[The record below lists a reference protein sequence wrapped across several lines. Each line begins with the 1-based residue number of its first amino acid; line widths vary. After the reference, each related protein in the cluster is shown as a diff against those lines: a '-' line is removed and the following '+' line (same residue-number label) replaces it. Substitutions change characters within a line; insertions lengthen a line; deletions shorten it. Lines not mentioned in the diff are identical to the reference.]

1 MSKNKGN
8 DGWLST
14 RANSA
19 KTLIERAKQEVPG
32 LQNTSRSL
40 SIR

>member
-32 LQNTSRSL
+32 FAEH
-40 SIR
+40 IKKFEH